1 MLDRVF
7 NTMSASLWKSRD
19 SLRRLVREQA
29 SLHRLA
35 TLIAR
40 GEPPSMIFAAVPK
53 EVGEVLGADLTRML
67 RYEPDQTATVI
78 GAWGG
83 PEKVLPTGTNWTIV
97 GSNVPSMTL
106 QENAPVRMDC
116 FIDAVSPLCVFLRE
130 HGIRSGIGTPIA
142 VEGKCWGV
150 MTAFSTHNRL
160 LPRGAETHICDFTD
174 LVAIT
179 IANAQARTDLTASRA
194 RIVAATDQARH
205 RVERDLHDGTQQRL
219 ISLVLDLRTAEHNVP
234 DDAPELK
241 AQLFKIAAGLTD
253 ALNDLAETVHG
264 IHPAILTQGG
274 LRPAISGLARRSAV
288 PVNLDVHIPT
298 RLPETI
304 EITTY
309 YIVAE
314 SLANAAKH
322 AQASGVHVEANVR
335 DGRLHLSVRDDG
347 VGAADAGQGS
357 GLTGLIDRVEALY
370 GSIEITSP
378 AGQGTLLRVELPITS
393 G

>member
-1 MLDRVF
+1 VLDRVF
-7 NTMSASLWKSRD
+7 NTMPISPWESRD
-19 SLRRLVREQA
+19 RLRRLVREQA
-29 SLHRLA
+29 ALHRLA
-35 TLIAR
+35 TLIAC
-40 GEPPSMIFAAVPK
+40 GEPPSTVFAAVSK
-53 EVGEVLGADLTRML
+53 EVGEILGADLTRML
-67 RYEPDQTATVI
+67 RYKSDQTTTVI

-83 PEKVLPTGTNWTIV
+83 PDEVLPIDTDWTIV
-97 GSNVPSMTL
+97 GRNIPSMTL
-106 QENAPVRMDC
+106 QKNAPVRMDC
-116 FIDAVSPLCVFLRE
+116 FVGAVSPLCVFLRE
-130 HGIRSGIGTPIA
+130 HGIRSGVGTPIT

-150 MTAFSTHNRL
+150 MTAFSTHDRL
-160 LPRGAETHICDFTD
+160 LPRRAETHICDFTD
-174 LVAIT
+174 LVAIA

-219 ISLVLDLRTAEHNVP
+219 ISLALDLRTAEHNVP

-241 AQLFKIAAGLTD
+241 SQLARIATGLTD
-253 ALNDLAETVHG
+253 ALNDLAEIVHG

-274 LRPAISGLARRSAV
+274 LGPAIGGLARRSAV
-288 PVNLDVHIPT
+288 PVKLDVRIEA
-298 RLPETI
+298 RLPETV
-304 EITTY
+304 EITAY

-314 SLANAAKH
+314 ALANAAKY
-322 AQASGVHVEANVR
+322 AQASGIHVEANVR

-347 VGAADAGQGS
+347 VGDADADQGS
-357 GLTGLIDRVEALY
+357 GLTGLIDRVQALD